1 MFQHKILLVKESSKC
16 HFFGVTAVQ
25 QPLMVLECLEIE
37 ITPVLI
43 DNRGRT
49 KFKPCSKF
57 IISIQQTPYFGCTIV
72 FATKATSNSEIL
84 KH

>member
-16 HFFGVTAVQ
+16 HFFGVIAVL
-25 QPLMVLECLEIE
+25 QPLMALECLEIE
-37 ITPVLI
+37 ITPEFN

-49 KFKPCSKF
+49 KFKTCSKF
-57 IISIQQTPYFGCTIV
+57 IISIQQTPYFGCTTV
-72 FATKATSNSEIL
+72 FGTKAPSISEIL